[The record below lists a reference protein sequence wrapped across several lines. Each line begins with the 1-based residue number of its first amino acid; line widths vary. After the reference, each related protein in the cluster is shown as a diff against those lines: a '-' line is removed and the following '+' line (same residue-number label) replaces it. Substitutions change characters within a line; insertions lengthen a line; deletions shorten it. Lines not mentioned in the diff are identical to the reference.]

1 PPPIPFCCAP
11 RPAAGPAATDSTLR
25 NYAMDSKV
33 LFSHPDDTTAPAVVN
48 DNDVAPLV
56 FSDAPKKQSARH
68 SDRPGQ

>member
-1 PPPIPFCCAP
+1 
-11 RPAAGPAATDSTLR
+11 
-25 NYAMDSKV
+25 MDSKV